1 MDNKVVSIAAHPKFR
16 DASAL
21 RRFLNG
27 EDVASMGEMDS
38 GDWKMLHEL
47 QQWSAG
53 LSNVGL
59 EPPPKLMIGRTEGK
73 SVPTNELLKRFTE
86 NSITMRADFKYMTR
100 PEVFHDHDA

>member
-1 MDNKVVSIAAHPKFR
+1 MNNKVVSIAAHPKFR

-27 EDVASMGEMDS
+27 EDVVSMGEMDS

-53 LSNVGL
+53 LSTIGT
-59 EPPPKLMIGRTEGK
+59 EPRLVTGTSTGK
-73 SVPTNELLKRFTE
+73 SVPPSELLRQFTDAR
-86 NSITMRADFKYMTR
+86 ITVRSDFKYKIR
-100 PEVFHDHDA
+100 SEVFHDNDA

>member
-1 MDNKVVSIAAHPKFR
+1 MNNKVVSIAAHPKFR

-27 EDVASMGEMDS
+27 EDVVSMGEMDS

-47 QQWSAG
+47 QQWSPG

-59 EPPPKLMIGRTEGK
+59 EPKLLTGTSVGK

-86 NSITMRADFKYMTR
+86 NSITMRADFKYKIR
-100 PEVFHDHDA
+100 SEVFHDNDA

>member
-1 MDNKVVSIAAHPKFR
+1 MNNKVVSIAAHPKFR

-27 EDVASMGEMDS
+27 EDVVSMGDMDS

-53 LSNVGL
+53 LSNVGI
-59 EPPPKLMIGRTEGK
+59 EPKLVTGTSVGK
-73 SVPTNELLKRFTE
+73 SVPTNELLRRFTD
-86 NSITMRADFKYMTR
+86 NRITMRADFKYMSR
-100 PEVFHDHDA
+100 PEVSDDHDA